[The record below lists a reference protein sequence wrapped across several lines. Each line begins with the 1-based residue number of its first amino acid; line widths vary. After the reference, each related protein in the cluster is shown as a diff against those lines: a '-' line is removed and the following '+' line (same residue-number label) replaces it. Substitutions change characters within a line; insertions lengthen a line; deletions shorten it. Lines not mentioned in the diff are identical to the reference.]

1 MAQMQELRIGD
12 AEREAA
18 ANSLRDHF
26 AQGRLTMEEFNERL
40 DAIFAAK
47 TQRQLDEISSDL
59 PQASRTTSPPLP
71 VAATPPYEYKQQYQ
85 YQGSQCGGGRQ
96 SSRVGFAAFFL
107 SLLASWLIL
116 VDLITPHLRWF
127 PWPGKLAIFLAIF
140 TMIRTLVRK
149 ILILIRGR
157 K

>member
-1 MAQMQELRIGD
+1 MAQTQDLRIGD

-26 AQGRLTMEEFNERL
+26 AQGRLTMEEFNQRL

-59 PQASRTTSPPLP
+59 PQASRPTGPPLP
-71 VAATPPYEYKQQYQ
+71 VAATPSYSRGNQYQ
-85 YQGSQCGGGRQ
+85 WSGQCGG
-96 SSRVGFAAFFL
+96 SRARLGFAGLVL
-107 SLLASWLIL
+107 SLFASWLIL

-127 PWPGKLAIFLAIF
+127 PWPGKLAIFLSIF
-140 TMIRTLVRK
+140 ALIRTLIRK

-157 K
+157 R

>member
-1 MAQMQELRIGD
+1 MAQTQDLRIGD

-26 AQGRLTMEEFNERL
+26 AQGRLTMEEFNQRL

-59 PQASRTTSPPLP
+59 PQAGRPAGAPLP
-71 VAATPPYEYKQQYQ
+71 VAATPSYQ
-85 YQGSQCGGGRQ
+85 PGSRYQHQWSGQCGGR
-96 SSRVGFAAFFL
+96 SRARLGFAGLIL
-107 SLLASWLIL
+107 SLFASWLIL

-140 TMIRTLVRK
+140 TLIRSLIRK

>member
-1 MAQMQELRIGD
+1 MAQTQELRIGD

-18 ANSLRDHF
+18 ANALRDHF
-26 AQGRLTMEEFNERL
+26 AQGRLTMEEFNQRL

-59 PQASRTTSPPLP
+59 PQASRPAGPPLP
-71 VAATPPYEYKQQYQ
+71 VATAPSYSGGNGYQ
-85 YQGSQCGGGRQ
+85 WTGQCGGRG
-96 SSRVGFAAFFL
+96 SRARLGFAGFLL
-107 SLLASWLIL
+107 SLFASWLIL

-127 PWPGKLAIFLAIF
+127 PWPGKLAIFVGIF
-140 TMIRTLVRK
+140 AVIRTLIRK

-157 K
+157 R